1 MSTHRF
7 RWIAAIV
14 GTTLALTLSGCT
26 AQELR
31 GWLPSEAGVTNQT
44 SRIIGLWSTSW
55 IVLLIVGA
63 ITWVLILWAA
73 IAYRR
78 RSTDSGLPSQLR
90 YNAPI
95 ETFFTIVPLILI
107 IGFFAFTAR
116 DEAIIEQAN
125 PNPDVKIEVWGKRW
139 AWDFNYLTDG
149 VHFAGVQA
157 QEKADNTIDI
167 NSLPVLYLP
176 VGKSIEIDINS
187 RDVNHSFW
195 ILNFLYKKDM
205 IPGQTNHWYFTPE
218 KEGTYRGKCAELCGE
233 YHSLMLFTVKVVS
246 PAEYATQMQL
256 LRDEG
261 QTGRLGPEYN
271 PNHNLPGTDGNTD
284 S

>member
-1 MSTHRF
+1 MQHNRY
-7 RWIAAIV
+7 RWIAASAAIAV
-14 GTTLALTLSGCT
+14 ALTLSGCT

-44 SRIIGLWSTSW
+44 SSIIGLWSTSW
-55 IVLLIVGA
+55 IVLLAVGL
-63 ITWVLILWAA
+63 ITWTLIIWAS
-73 IAYRR
+73 ITYRR
-78 RSTDSGLPSQLR
+78 RKTDTGLPSQLR
-90 YNAPI
+90 YNTPI

-116 DEAIIEQAN
+116 DEANLEAVN
-125 PNPDVKIEVWGKRW
+125 PNPDVKIEVYGKRW
-139 AWDFNYLTDG
+139 AWDFNYLTDN

-157 QEKADNTIDI
+157 KENADNQIDI

-176 VGKSIEIDINS
+176 VGKSVEIDINS

-195 ILNFLYKKDM
+195 ILDFLYKKDM

-246 PAEYATQMQL
+246 PEEYAKQMQA
-256 LRDEG
+256 LRD
-261 QTGRLGPEYN
+261 QDMTGRLGPEYN
-271 PNHNLPGTDGNTD
+271 PNHNLPGTDGNTN